1 MDWAK
6 QELKPLDL
14 VRIQTVPLS
23 KLYIADKF
31 FDSLRVDYKE
41 FDRWYARVAQEGRT
55 AWLVDSP
62 TTTLAALC
70 IYKIESEGEKV
81 TDAGQTFAGRFL
93 KLCTFKVAERG
104 IRYGERLLYAAFQF
118 ALSNNL
124 GSIYV
129 QIRRGKHLELVKLL
143 ERFGFYELGPYNE
156 DVSYVKDMTRGVVPI
171 VSASRRVNLDYAIMH
186 YPYHLDGKEIGK
198 FIISMP
204 SGIHDRIFLDARNQ
218 SLAIPALDKPVVGD
232 TNAIRKAIFI
242 NICNRSVHAGDLLFF
257 YVKGDDCYVDCM
269 GVVENVVFCTKTWKL
284 DEQLEARLPYTSSRI
299 VELLAERNAM
309 VIEFR
314 LIQYL
319 TNPITRKKFSS
330 LGFDTNHKDVRRIPE
345 EVYRNGIKPFL
356 KPYGVSADPCVCN
369 SVRGDNPERQKVQ
382 YQSFLDAMDKLKGML
397 KRFRRH

>member
-1 MDWAK
+1 MSVEL
-6 QELKPLDL
+6 ELKPLDL
-14 VRIQTVPLS
+14 VRISTVPLS
-23 KLYIADKF
+23 EIVLADVF
-31 FDSLRVDYKE
+31 FDSLREDY
-41 FDRWYARVAQEGRT
+41 EGFNDWFTHAATTGRS
-55 AWLVDSP
+55 AWIVDSEKSA
-62 TTTLAALC
+62 LAALC
-70 IYKIESEGEKV
+70 IYKIEHEGESV
-81 TDAGQTFAGRFL
+81 SDDGRSLSGDFL

-104 IRYGERLLYAAFQF
+104 IKYGERLLYAAFQF

-124 GSIYV
+124 SSIYV
-129 QIRRGKHLELVKLL
+129 QVRRGKHLELVKLL
-143 ERFGFYELGPYNE
+143 ERFGFCEFGPYNR
-156 DVSYVKDMTRGVVPI
+156 DVSYVKDMSKGTVPI
-171 VSASRRVNLDYAIMH
+171 VSASHRVNLDYAITH
-186 YPYHLDGKEIGK
+186 YPYHLDGMGISK
-198 FIISMP
+198 FVISMP

-218 SLAIPALDKPVVGD
+218 SLAIPTLDKPVVGD
-232 TNAIRKAIFI
+232 TNAIQKAIFI
-242 NICNRSVHAGDLLFF
+242 NMCNRSVHAGDLLFF

-269 GVVENVVFCTKTWKL
+269 GVVENVVFCTKTWKVN
-284 DEQLEARLPYTSSRI
+284 EQLEARLPYTSSQL
-299 VELLAERNAM
+299 EKLLAERNAM